1 VPNERRCAQL
11 AAWGSAWLAGAVA
24 FDDVLDAVTGSGRHV
39 GGPGFGPGPNPV
51 GTALAE
57 WKRAGTPV
65 LTLALPVPG
74 DVRGLAGPA
83 GFRTAALAAGEAVF
97 GRDFGLTVLPGRDT
111 PSSAGRELIW
121 HRAEVGELPPDPVS
135 LADAEHDLTSSIRDT
150 ASLFAQ
156 RGVTSWLSDI
166 APALSDARRAGERLH
181 LPASHPPRGVRLIAQ
196 AERLSAVLTVVD
208 SDDTGQLT
216 ARAVADRDE
225 ALAPLR
231 LAVRRALLAG
241 YNAAAEDLSRP
252 VSPAGP
258 APGSSQPDSA
268 ARTPPAGRGGP
279 AAGR

>member
-1 VPNERRCAQL
+1 VPIERRCAQL
-11 AAWGSAWLAGAVA
+11 AAWGSAWLAGAAA

-51 GTALAE
+51 GAALAE
-57 WKRAGTPV
+57 WKRAGTSV

-74 DVRGLAGPA
+74 DIRGLAGPPA
-83 GFRTAALAAGEAVF
+83 FRNAALLAAQAVY

-121 HRAEVGELPPDPVS
+121 HRAEVSELPPDPIS
-135 LADAEHDLTSSIRDT
+135 MADAEHDLTESIRET
-150 ASLFAQ
+150 ASLFAR

-181 LPASHPPRGVRLIAQ
+181 LPPSHPPRAVRLIAQ
-196 AERLSAVLTVVD
+196 AERLSAVLIVVD
-208 SDDTGQLT
+208 SDDTAQLT
-216 ARAVADRDE
+216 AGAVTERDR

-241 YNAAAEDLSRP
+241 YNAAAE
-252 VSPAGP
+252 VSAG
-258 APGSSQPDSA
+258 S
-268 ARTPPAGRGGP
+268 
-279 AAGR
+279 

>member
-1 VPNERRCAQL
+1 MPNERRCAQL
-11 AAWGSAWLAGAVA
+11 AAWGSAWLAGSVA
-24 FDDVLDAVTGSGRHV
+24 FDDVLDAVTGTGRHV

-57 WKRAGTPV
+57 WKRAGATALV
-65 LTLALPVPG
+65 LALPVPG

-83 GFRTAALAAGEAVF
+83 EFRAAALTAGEAVF
-97 GRDFGLTVLPGRDT
+97 GRDGGLTVLPGRDT

-135 LADAEHDLTSSIRDT
+135 MADAEHDLAESIRDT
-150 ASLFAQ
+150 ASLFAR

-181 LPASHPPRGVRLIAQ
+181 LPASHPPRGVRLVAQ

-208 SDDTGQLT
+208 SDSTGSLT
-216 ARAVADRDE
+216 ARAVAEREE

-241 YNAAAEDLSRP
+241 YNAVAEDLGRP
-252 VSPAGP
+252 VSPGAP
-258 APGSSQPDSA
+258 VPGSSRPGSA
-268 ARTPPAGRGGP
+268 THTPPGGRGGP